1 MKFTRRIAVATAVC
15 FCAALIL
22 ATPAAADPAADKEY
36 VVGIEDKLNI
46 VVWGEAELSRT
57 VSVRP
62 DGKITV
68 PLINDVTVA
77 GLTPDRIRQVIAK
90 RLSQF
95 VRDPSVTVVVEEIN
109 SFRVYFLGEINNQGA
124 LQFHRP
130 TRLIQGIAAAGGLTE
145 FSKKRITLLREQGG
159 MEKRFEIDYKQLL
172 AGAPGQENLQLEPGD
187 TLLFH

>member
-1 MKFTRRIAVATAVC
+1 MKRLVITAGVWLLT
-15 FCAALIL
+15 ALIL
-22 ATPAAADPAADKEY
+22 AGPAAADRPDGGTDY
-36 VVGIEDKLNI
+36 VVGIEDKLSI
-46 VVWGEAELSRT
+46 VVWGEVDLSRT

-68 PLINDVTVA
+68 PLINDVSVA
-77 GLTPDRIRQVIAK
+77 GLTPERIRQVIAE
-90 RLSQF
+90 RLAQF

-124 LQFHRP
+124 LQFLRP

-145 FSKKRITLLREQGG
+145 FSKRRITLLREQGG
-159 MEKRFEIDYKQLL
+159 IEKRFEIDYKQLV
-172 AGAPGQENLQLEPGD
+172 AGAPGQENLHLKPGD